1 MNLGKIGEL
10 LGIPL
15 GWVMYWIYEIVNNYG
30 LSIIIFTLLSK
41 LIMLPASYK
50 QQLGTVRMQSLNPKL
65 RQLKKQYANNPQ
77 KMQEEQQK
85 LYQQEGVNPMG
96 SCLPLIVT
104 MIILYGILDVVY
116 RPLSHIL
123 RISSD
128 VIEKAKTIIVD
139 NDLADKYFK
148 TRPELTILRQV
159 KDDPGL
165 FSSLGNEFVEKV
177 SAFKNTFMGV
187 DLGSIPTI
195 RPETWNSAAIALIMI
210 PIVSGLVQLAF
221 TIYSQYKTRKM
232 NPDMGSA
239 AGAGCM
245 NVMLYGMPLFSVWLA
260 FTVPAGVGFY
270 WIWSSVFSLI
280 QSVALYSYFTPKRIE
295 EINVKLKEK
304 NKNKKPGLM
313 QRMMDQQNELMRQQE
328 AAKNGGR
335 VDYDA
340 DTEGMSRSEK
350 QNYNRQLINEARKR
364 MAEKYDIV
372 ALGEYLVD
380 F

>member
-128 VIEKAKTIIVD
+128 VIEKAKTIIVEQ
-139 NDLADKYFK
+139 
-148 TRPELTILRQV
+148 RSCGQV
-159 KDDPGL
+159 
-165 FSSLGNEFVEKV
+165 F
-177 SAFKNTFMGV
+177 
-187 DLGSIPTI
+187 
-195 RPETWNSAAIALIMI
+195 
-210 PIVSGLVQLAF
+210 Q
-221 TIYSQYKTRKM
+221 
-232 NPDMGSA
+232 
-239 AGAGCM
+239 
-245 NVMLYGMPLFSVWLA
+245 
-260 FTVPAGVGFY
+260 
-270 WIWSSVFSLI
+270 
-280 QSVALYSYFTPKRIE
+280 
-295 EINVKLKEK
+295 
-304 NKNKKPGLM
+304 
-313 QRMMDQQNELMRQQE
+313 
-328 AAKNGGR
+328 
-335 VDYDA
+335 DA
-340 DTEGMSRSEK
+340 S
-350 QNYNRQLINEARKR
+350 
-364 MAEKYDIV
+364 
-372 ALGEYLVD
+372 
-380 F
+380 